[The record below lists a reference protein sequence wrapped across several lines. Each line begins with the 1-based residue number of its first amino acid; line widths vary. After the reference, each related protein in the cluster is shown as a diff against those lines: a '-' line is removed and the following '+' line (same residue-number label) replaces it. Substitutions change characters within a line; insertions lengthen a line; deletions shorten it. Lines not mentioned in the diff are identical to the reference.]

1 MKKGDLVNFH
11 TEATVF
17 ASAVKEYVNPGIVL
31 DVKQH
36 NGMFK
41 GELLV
46 HVMWA
51 DGRLTRE
58 HASYL
63 QKVSDENR

>member
-1 MKKGDLVNFH
+1 MKQGDLVNFH

-17 ASAVKEYVNPGIVL
+17 PPVKEYVNPGIVL

-36 NGMFK
+36 NDMFK
-41 GELLV
+41 WRRV